1 MKAEYRRCG
10 VPVSEFMG
18 CGSVLPFA
26 RLVKGGGG
34 GGRVRGIHPMNHA
47 SYRWRIPSFPHL
59 MHPQA
64 IIGQIISVLSRRLFN
79 KTKEF

>member
-1 MKAEYRRCG
+1 MSPSLSSWDVVQCYL
-10 VPVSEFMG
+10 
-18 CGSVLPFA
+18 LPGWL
-26 RLVKGGGG
+26 RGEGG